1 MSGMKRRNRISGQ
14 FAARLIEMLESPT
27 YRALSASAHKVI
39 SRIEIE
45 LGHHGGND
53 NGRLPVTTNDFVE
66 YGIHRT
72 SVAPAIREAEAL
84 GFIHVTERGRGGNA
98 DYGTPNLFF
107 LTFAQS
113 RNSGKHP
120 PTHDWRRFKTLH
132 EAERAAHSARSNK
145 NPRAVEHGKQSW
157 HKRQQKQKADTESSR
172 ASIQK
177 IRVDTSPAPVL
188 MSETTGSGEYSVP
201 LSIARTGGSAALSGS
216 SVGSYGDEN

>member
-1 MSGMKRRNRISGQ
+1 MILWNTACTARPLRRPSEKPRRWASFMSPNADAEATPTM
-14 FAARLIEMLESPT
+14 ARLT
-27 YRALSASAHKVI
+27 YSS
-39 SRIEIE
+39 
-45 LGHHGGND
+45 
-53 NGRLPVTTNDFVE
+53 
-66 YGIHRT
+66 
-72 SVAPAIREAEAL
+72 
-84 GFIHVTERGRGGNA
+84 
-98 DYGTPNLFF
+98 

>member
-1 MSGMKRRNRISGQ
+1 MILWNT
-14 FAARLIEMLESPT
+14 ACTARPAT
-27 YRALSASAHKVI
+27 
-39 SRIEIE
+39 
-45 LGHHGGND
+45 
-53 NGRLPVTTNDFVE
+53 
-66 YGIHRT
+66 
-72 SVAPAIREAEAL
+72 AIREAEAL

-107 LTFAQS
+107 LTFAHS
-113 RNSGKHP
+113 RNSSKHP

-177 IRVDTSPAPVL
+177 IRIDTSPAPVL